1 MELTFTG
8 CIKKVEVGTYSC
20 TYKIVRG
27 GKVCHVT
34 SAYFDNY
41 NIFKKGTMVEVYH
54 FSSPLSDSMPITTKL
69 GRVREE
75 RYWK

>member
-8 CIKKVEVGTYSC
+8 CIKDVEFGTYSH
-20 TYKIVRG
+20 TYKIVRK
-27 GKVCHVT
+27 GKCRYVNE
-34 SAYFDNY
+34 DNFNSY
-41 NIFKKGTMVEVYH
+41 DIFKRGTMVEVYH
-54 FSSPLSDSMPITTKL
+54 FSRPFSDCLLSVKKL